1 VAPNTGADSRYV
13 GRETEQRVS
22 RHLRRY
28 WPDCTRQVRTGWRN
42 AASSSRDPG
51 DLVGLPFACQVKGHK
66 RGARQFTIGQVR
78 KIWTQAVEQAA
89 ASGMPFPIV
98 IEKVM
103 GTADVAQWFVW
114 VTPELHDWLSDV
126 DSDGGPDLEPWNAC
140 TATDWALTER
150 GLIKVTVA
158 EFVELCK
165 ATGVPMTEAVSD
177 QASASKTSA

>member
-1 VAPNTGADSRYV
+1 
-13 GRETEQRVS
+13 
-22 RHLRRY
+22 
-28 WPDCTRQVRTGWRN
+28 
-42 AASSSRDPG
+42 
-51 DLVGLPFACQVKGHK
+51 
-66 RGARQFTIGQVR
+66 
-78 KIWTQAVEQAA
+78 
-89 ASGMPFPIV
+89 MPVPIV